1 MESAAKSMMTRRLTT
16 AKAPNRAAVHGT
28 KLPREEAEK
37 EIDKGKQEK
46 EKKRE
51 EVEKVVDSQLSGS
64 DKPYSTIK

>member
-1 MESAAKSMMTRRLTT
+1 MELSYLLLEVWNHQQGRSGERDF
-16 AKAPNRAAVHGT
+16 
-28 KLPREEAEK
+28 
-37 EIDKGKQEK
+37 DKGKQEK